1 MLQLLYAVIF
11 VEMLMIM
18 SFLFKTPL
26 RNLVIITLNKVKR
39 GRGPVIVKTVV
50 GTVVTML
57 GSALYNIFKIQRR
70 SIEGFATVDS
80 TDQVLLS
87 NHVLQASLL
96 GFVLFLSLMIDRLHH
111 YIRELRL
118 LRNAVET
125 GKKQNRCFQNNT
137 NIKAMEHTSLKE
149 EIGALRF
156 KIEKLESECEVKGS
170 RVKSLEIEVEAF
182 KKQSEGFLMEY
193 DGLLIDNQNLRK
205 LLECIEKRSS
215 YVDDKNSL

>member
-96 GFVLFLSLMIDRLHH
+96 G
-111 YIRELRL
+111 
-118 LRNAVET
+118 
-125 GKKQNRCFQNNT
+125 
-137 NIKAMEHTSLKE
+137 
-149 EIGALRF
+149 
-156 KIEKLESECEVKGS
+156 
-170 RVKSLEIEVEAF
+170 
-182 KKQSEGFLMEY
+182 
-193 DGLLIDNQNLRK
+193 NQNQTTVTFTL
-205 LLECIEKRSS
+205 IYS
-215 YVDDKNSL
+215 